1 MRQHP
6 VRIMVATMLVV
17 YGLLFATILMGKSPK
32 LGLDLQGGISVNLQP
47 VEKGKVIDNVSDE
60 QFEQAIEI
68 IRKRVDALGV
78 AEPEV
83 SRQGNTISVQLPGAK
98 DQAEVLAVVGSTAQ
112 LEFRPVLAIVGKLP
126 TGKDKTKA
134 DETVARLRKELAI
147 PDGVTTAQVVAD
159 EQAKSPTTP
168 AVDPNAPAAAP
179 AEATV
184 VTEPAT
190 TDTAQAPSG
199 GGRSFLAGR
208 EHTQDPTGT
217 PPGADPVPTSEPATT
232 ASPTTT
238 IPPTP
243 LNQWGV
249 NVYDPKF
256 AELYQTETQLAAEL
270 TPTAEQT
277 PEGEVT
283 LKGEDGTVYKLGP
296 VAVDGRA
303 VKGATASLGQD
314 GKWTVNPSFKAGV
327 DNIDAFNA
335 IAAKCYAGDPTC
347 PDQGG
352 GKGQLGI
359 VLDGV
364 VLSAPTINTP
374 SFDADSIQISG
385 SFTKDEAESL
395 SVALRYGSLPI
406 QLEPQQAETISA
418 TLGQGA
424 LEAGIIAGIIGVLI
438 VLSYL
443 MLYYRLLGLV
453 TAVSLSLS
461 ASMLWVIMSNL
472 QATVTLAGV
481 VGIVASIGIS
491 LDSSIV
497 FYESLKEDVRNG
509 SSLRSSADK
518 SFTSAYSTIVKADM
532 ASLIGAGVLYW
543 LAIGPVRGF
552 AFYLGVATL
561 LDLFTAY
568 FFLRPAVVVLARS
581 KFGEYP
587 KRFGIPVDDLEG
599 YTDGRIA
606 VATSKKVAVPAG
618 KDVS

>member
-1 MRQHP
+1 
-6 VRIMVATMLVV
+6 V

-60 QFEQAIEI
+60 QFDQAIEI

-126 TGKDKTKA
+126 TGKAKTKA
-134 DETVARLRKELAI
+134 DETVAKLRKELGV
-147 PDGVTTAQVVAD
+147 PDGVTAAQVVAD
-159 EQAKSPTTP
+159 EQAKSPIP
-168 AVDPNAPAAAP
+168 ATDPAAAP
-179 AEATV
+179 ADAAI
-184 VTEPAT
+184 VTEPAATET
-190 TDTAQAPSG
+190 TAPETTVAASG
-199 GGRSFLAGR
+199 GGRSVMAGR
-208 EHTQDPTGT
+208 STTQT
-217 PPGADPVPTSEPATT
+217 PPGADPVPTSDAATT
-232 ASPTTT
+232 GTTT
-238 IPPTP
+238 TTVPPTP

-270 TPTAEQT
+270 TPTDEQS
-277 PEGEVT
+277 PEAEVT

-424 LEAGIIAGIIGVLI
+424 LEAGIIAGLIGVFI
-438 VLSYL
+438 VLAFL
-443 MLYYRLLGLV
+443 MIYYRLLGLV

-518 SFTSAYSTIVKADM
+518 SFTTAYSTIVKADV

-543 LAIGPVRGF
+543 LSIGPVRGF

-568 FFLRPAVVVLARS
+568 FFLRPAVVVFARS

-599 YTDGRIA
+599 YTDGRITPA
-606 VATSKKVAVPAG
+606 ASKKVPVPAG
-618 KDVS
+618 KDLS

>member
-1 MRQHP
+1 
-6 VRIMVATMLVV
+6 
-17 YGLLFATILMGKSPK
+17 
-32 LGLDLQGGISVNLQP
+32 
-47 VEKGKVIDNVSDE
+47 
-60 QFEQAIEI
+60 
-68 IRKRVDALGV
+68 
-78 AEPEV
+78 
-83 SRQGNTISVQLPGAK
+83 
-98 DQAEVLAVVGSTAQ
+98 
-112 LEFRPVLAIVGKLP
+112 
-126 TGKDKTKA
+126 
-134 DETVARLRKELAI
+134 
-147 PDGVTTAQVVAD
+147 GVTTAQVVAD

-184 VTEPAT
+184 VTEPAS
-190 TDTAQAPSG
+190 TDTTQAPSG

-208 EHTQDPTGT
+208 AASQET

-277 PEGEVT
+277 PEAEVT

-424 LEAGIIAGIIGVLI
+424 LEAGIIAGLIGVLI

-543 LAIGPVRGF
+543 LSIGPVRGF

-568 FFLRPAVVVLARS
+568 FFLRPAVVVFARS

-599 YTDGRIA
+599 YSDGRIA
-606 VATSKKVAVPAG
+606 VAASKKVAVPAG
-618 KDVS
+618 KDLS

>member
-6 VRIMVATMLVV
+6 VRIRVATMVVV

-60 QFEQAIEI
+60 QFDQAIEI

-126 TGKDKTKA
+126 TGKAKTKA
-134 DETVARLRKELAI
+134 DETVAKLRKELGV
-147 PDGVTTAQVVAD
+147 PDGVTAAQVVAD
-159 EQAKSPTTP
+159 EQAKSPIP
-168 AVDPNAPAAAP
+168 ATDPAAAP
-179 AEATV
+179 ADATI
-184 VTEPAT
+184 VTEPAATET
-190 TDTAQAPSG
+190 TAPETTVAASG
-199 GGRSFLAGR
+199 GGRSVMAGR
-208 EHTQDPTGT
+208 STTQT
-217 PPGADPVPTSEPATT
+217 PPGADPVPTSDAATT
-232 ASPTTT
+232 GTTT
-238 IPPTP
+238 TTVPPTP

-249 NVYDPKF
+249 NFYDPKF

-270 TPTAEQT
+270 TPTDEQS
-277 PEGEVT
+277 PEAEVT

-395 SVALRYGSLPI
+395 CVALRYC
-406 QLEPQQAETISA
+406 
-418 TLGQGA
+418 
-424 LEAGIIAGIIGVLI
+424 
-438 VLSYL
+438 
-443 MLYYRLLGLV
+443 
-453 TAVSLSLS
+453 
-461 ASMLWVIMSNL
+461 
-472 QATVTLAGV
+472 
-481 VGIVASIGIS
+481 
-491 LDSSIV
+491 
-497 FYESLKEDVRNG
+497 
-509 SSLRSSADK
+509 
-518 SFTSAYSTIVKADM
+518 
-532 ASLIGAGVLYW
+532 
-543 LAIGPVRGF
+543 
-552 AFYLGVATL
+552 
-561 LDLFTAY
+561 
-568 FFLRPAVVVLARS
+568 
-581 KFGEYP
+581 
-587 KRFGIPVDDLEG
+587 
-599 YTDGRIA
+599 
-606 VATSKKVAVPAG
+606 
-618 KDVS
+618 

>member
-6 VRIMVATMLVV
+6 VRIMVATMVVV

-60 QFEQAIEI
+60 QFDQAIEI

-126 TGKDKTKA
+126 TGKAKTKA
-134 DETVARLRKELAI
+134 DETVAKLRKELGV
-147 PDGVTTAQVVAD
+147 PDGVTAAQVVAD
-159 EQAKSPTTP
+159 EQAKSPIP
-168 AVDPNAPAAAP
+168 ATDPAAAP
-179 AEATV
+179 ADAAI
-184 VTEPAT
+184 VTEPAATET
-190 TDTAQAPSG
+190 TAPETTVAASG
-199 GGRSFLAGR
+199 GGRSVMAGR
-208 EHTQDPTGT
+208 STTQT
-217 PPGADPVPTSEPATT
+217 PPGADPVPTSDAATT
-232 ASPTTT
+232 GTTT
-238 IPPTP
+238 TTVPPTP

-270 TPTAEQT
+270 TPTDEQS
-277 PEGEVT
+277 PEAEVT

-424 LEAGIIAGIIGVLI
+424 LEAGIIAGLIGVFI
-438 VLSYL
+438 VLAFL
-443 MLYYRLLGLV
+443 MIYYRLLGLV

-518 SFTSAYSTIVKADM
+518 SFTTAYSTIVKADV

-543 LAIGPVRGF
+543 LSIGPVRGF

-568 FFLRPAVVVLARS
+568 FFLRPAVVVFARS

-599 YTDGRIA
+599 YTDGRITPA
-606 VATSKKVAVPAG
+606 ASKKVPVPAG
-618 KDVS
+618 KDLS

>member
-6 VRIMVATMLVV
+6 VRIMVATMVVV

-60 QFEQAIEI
+60 QFDQAIEI

-126 TGKDKTKA
+126 TGKAKTTA
-134 DETVARLRKELAI
+134 DETVAKLRKELAL
-147 PDGVTTAQVVAD
+147 PDGVTAAQVVAD
-159 EQAKSPTTP
+159 EQAKSPVP
-168 AVDPNAPAAAP
+168 ATAPTDPTAAP
-179 AEATV
+179 PDATV
-184 VTEPAT
+184 VTEPAAAAT
-190 TDTAQAPSG
+190 TVPETTVAASG
-199 GGRSFLAGR
+199 GGRSVMAGR
-208 EHTQDPTGT
+208 SATQT
-217 PPGADPVPTSEPATT
+217 PPGADPVPTTAAAPSAT
-232 ASPTTT
+232 PTTT

-256 AELYQTETQLAAEL
+256 AELYQTETQLATEL
-270 TPTAEQT
+270 TPTDEQT
-277 PEGEVT
+277 AEAEVT

-314 GKWTVNPSFKAGV
+314 GKWTVNPSFKAGA

-335 IAAKCYAGDPTC
+335 VAAQCYAGEPTC

-359 VLDGV
+359 VLDSV

-374 SFDADSIQISG
+374 SFEADSIQISG

-424 LEAGIIAGIIGVLI
+424 LEAGIIAGLIGVLL
-438 VLSYL
+438 VLAFL
-443 MLYYRLLGLV
+443 LLYYRLLGLV

-518 SFTSAYSTIVKADM
+518 SFSTAYSTIVKADM

-543 LAIGPVRGF
+543 LSIGPVRGF
-552 AFYLGVATL
+552 AFYLGIATI
-561 LDLFTAY
+561 LDLLAAY
-568 FFLRPAVVVLARS
+568 FFLRPAVVVFARS

-599 YTDGRIA
+599 YTDGRITPA
-606 VATSKKVAVPAG
+606 ASKKVAVPAG
-618 KDVS
+618 KELS

>member
-1 MRQHP
+1 M
-6 VRIMVATMLVV
+6 
-17 YGLLFATILMGKSPK
+17 
-32 LGLDLQGGISVNLQP
+32 
-47 VEKGKVIDNVSDE
+47 
-60 QFEQAIEI
+60 
-68 IRKRVDALGV
+68 
-78 AEPEV
+78 
-83 SRQGNTISVQLPGAK
+83 
-98 DQAEVLAVVGSTAQ
+98 
-112 LEFRPVLAIVGKLP
+112 
-126 TGKDKTKA
+126 
-134 DETVARLRKELAI
+134 
-147 PDGVTTAQVVAD
+147 
-159 EQAKSPTTP
+159 
-168 AVDPNAPAAAP
+168 
-179 AEATV
+179 
-184 VTEPAT
+184 
-190 TDTAQAPSG
+190 
-199 GGRSFLAGR
+199 
-208 EHTQDPTGT
+208 
-217 PPGADPVPTSEPATT
+217 
-232 ASPTTT
+232 
-238 IPPTP
+238 
-243 LNQWGV
+243 

-543 LAIGPVRGF
+543 LSIGPVRGF

-568 FFLRPAVVVLARS
+568 FFLRPAVVVFARS

-606 VATSKKVAVPAG
+606 VAASKKVAVPAG
-618 KDVS
+618 KDLS

>member
-6 VRIMVATMLVV
+6 VRIMVATMVVV

-60 QFEQAIEI
+60 QFDQAIEI

-126 TGKDKTKA
+126 TGKAKTKA
-134 DETVARLRKELAI
+134 DETVAKLRKELGV
-147 PDGVTTAQVVAD
+147 PDGVTAAQVVAD
-159 EQAKSPTTP
+159 EQAKSPIP
-168 AVDPNAPAAAP
+168 ATDPAAAP
-179 AEATV
+179 ADATI
-184 VTEPAT
+184 VTEPAATET
-190 TDTAQAPSG
+190 TAPETTVAASG
-199 GGRSFLAGR
+199 GGRSVMAGR
-208 EHTQDPTGT
+208 STTQT
-217 PPGADPVPTSEPATT
+217 PPGADPVPTSDAATT
-232 ASPTTT
+232 GTTT
-238 IPPTP
+238 TTVPPTP

-270 TPTAEQT
+270 TPTDEQS
-277 PEGEVT
+277 PEAEVT

-424 LEAGIIAGIIGVLI
+424 LEAGIIAGLIGVFI
-438 VLSYL
+438 VLAFL
-443 MLYYRLLGLV
+443 MIYYRLLGLV

-518 SFTSAYSTIVKADM
+518 SFTTAYSTIVKADV

-543 LAIGPVRGF
+543 LSIGPVRGF

-568 FFLRPAVVVLARS
+568 FFLRPAVVVFARS

-599 YTDGRIA
+599 YTDGRITPA
-606 VATSKKVAVPAG
+606 ASKKVPVPAG
-618 KDVS
+618 KDLS

>member
-6 VRIMVATMLVV
+6 VRVMVTTVVVV

-47 VEKGKVIDNVSDE
+47 VEKGKVIKNVTDE
-60 QFEQAIEI
+60 QFDQAIEI
-68 IRKRVDALGV
+68 IRRRVDALGV

-126 TGKDKTKA
+126 TGKAKKKA
-134 DETVARLRKELAI
+134 DATVAKLRKELAI

-159 EQAKSPTTP
+159 EQAKSPIP
-168 AVDPNAPAAAP
+168 ATAPTDPAAPSDPAAAP
-179 AEATV
+179 E
-184 VTEPAT
+184 VTET
-190 TDTAQAPSG
+190 TVASSG
-199 GGRSFLAGR
+199 GGRSVLAR
-208 EHTQDPTGT
+208 HSATQA
-217 PPGADPVPTSEPATT
+217 PPGADPVPTTAGTAATT
-232 ASPTTT
+232 SASPTTT
-238 IPPTP
+238 VPPTP

-256 AELYQTETQLAAEL
+256 AELYQTEKQLAAEL
-270 TPTAEQT
+270 TPTDQQT
-277 PEGEVT
+277 PEANVT
-283 LKGEDGTVYKLGP
+283 LKGQDGTVYNLGP
-296 VAVDGRA
+296 VAVDGKA

-314 GKWTVNPSFKAGV
+314 GKWTVNPSFKAGA

-335 IAAKCYAGDPTC
+335 VAAKCYAGDPTC

-374 SFDADSIQISG
+374 SFKADQIQISG

-406 QLEPQQAETISA
+406 QLEPQQAQTISA

-424 LEAGIIAGIIGVLI
+424 LQAGIIAGLIGVFI
-438 VLSYL
+438 VLAYL
-443 MLYYRLLGLV
+443 MLYYRMLGLV

-461 ASMLWVIMSNL
+461 AAMLWVIMSNL

-518 SFTSAYSTIVKADM
+518 SFTAAYSTIVKADVS
-532 ASLIGAGVLYW
+532 SLIGAGVLYW
-543 LAIGPVRGF
+543 LSIGPVRGF

-568 FFLRPAVVVLARS
+568 FFLRPAVVVFARS

-587 KRFGIPVDDLEG
+587 KRFGIPVDDLQG
-599 YTDGRIA
+599 YTDGRITPTTA
-606 VATSKKVAVPAG
+606 KKVPELAG
-618 KDVS
+618 KDLS